1 MTQGVSEFDLTL
13 NAQAARSENRETR
26 LLLYFGG
33 AFLVLV
39 GLAIAFVIGP
49 KPQFGPYQQLT
60 LGLGLTMVGG
70 LIIRQIAVN
79 WNYPIRLRIDD
90 RKVSVTYLSGRSVER
105 AWSLPRLRIEI
116 YDLRGTLAATR
127 EPSLTE
133 IRAVFKPGPDVFLS
147 PSAHQALVAEA
158 RRRHFSESPI
168 YPSGPKRIDV
178 PIGIRFT
185 SAN

>member
-13 NAQAARSENRETR
+13 NSQAARSENRETR

-39 GLAIAFVIGP
+39 GLAIAFVIGT
-49 KPQFGPYQQLT
+49 KPQFGPYQQF
-60 LGLGLTMVGG
+60 GLGLVLITIGG
-70 LIIRQIAVN
+70 AILREIAVN
-79 WNYPIRLRIDD
+79 WNYPIRLRIDE
-90 RKVSVTYLSGRSVER
+90 RKVSFTYLSGRTVEKS
-105 AWSLPRLRIEI
+105 WSLPRLRIEI
-116 YDLRGTLAATR
+116 YDLRGTLAAAR
-127 EPSLTE
+127 ETSLTE

-147 PSAHQALVAEA
+147 PGAHQALVTEA

-168 YPSGPKRIDV
+168 YPSGPKRMAD

-185 SAN
+185 SAT